1 MLVVE
6 DDELVRQS
14 IVEVLERM
22 GCQVAAVRDAQ
33 EAVMAFL
40 MGRFDLIT
48 LDHRM
53 PGLTGMELHR
63 VLSQEF
69 GAGKRT
75 AGFAARRLCYV
86 VVVTGYGEDPEVVRG
101 RFGEGIVGVV
111 RKPFIEEGLEC
122 IVKDLI
128 EKGREPGI
136 PVPEEARGRLP

>member
-1 MLVVE
+1 MTAGDPALTGDLLRVLVVE

-53 PGLTGMELHR
+53 P
-63 VLSQEF
+63 
-69 GAGKRT
+69 
-75 AGFAARRLCYV
+75 
-86 VVVTGYGEDPEVVRG
+86 
-101 RFGEGIVGVV
+101 
-111 RKPFIEEGLEC
+111 
-122 IVKDLI
+122 
-128 EKGREPGI
+128 
-136 PVPEEARGRLP
+136 